1 MALADLDIAG
11 EEVRCTPIRKV
22 RDLIKEGVK
31 KGYKNIIACGDDSI
45 AQKVITSLAT
55 LRVKKAKD
63 LCFSIIPLRSSKIAQ
78 ILGIPSIDAAPE
90 IISKRRI
97 EKVDLGK
104 LDDQYFLTSCS
115 MGAGES
121 PVKLGSFWS
130 KLAFMTQSVRYPEIQ
145 LKFKEGFKVT
155 VQPTKVGIFN
165 ILDYHKGKLSLKINS
180 QVSITVSPQDGLL
193 DVIIVSKLAKFNLL
207 RYLTDIQQ
215 NNFEKIPG
223 ISLFRTKKVTI
234 SSSGPIP
241 ITLDRQK
248 VEKKRLVCEVIP
260 QKLNV
265 IVGKERRF

>member
-22 RDLIKEGVK
+22 KDLIKEGVK

-55 LRVKKAKD
+55 LKIRKKD

-97 EKVDLGK
+97 KKVDLGK

-121 PVKLGSFWS
+121 LVKLGSFWS
-130 KLAFMTQSVRYPEIQ
+130 KLTFMTRSVRYPEIQ

-155 VQPTKVGIFN
+155 VRPTKVGIFN
-165 ILDYHKGKLSLKINS
+165 ILDYHKGKLSLKTNS

-207 RYLTDIQQ
+207 RYLADIQQ

-248 VEKKRLVCEVIP
+248 VEKKRLVCQVIP

-265 IVGKERRF
+265 IVGRERRF